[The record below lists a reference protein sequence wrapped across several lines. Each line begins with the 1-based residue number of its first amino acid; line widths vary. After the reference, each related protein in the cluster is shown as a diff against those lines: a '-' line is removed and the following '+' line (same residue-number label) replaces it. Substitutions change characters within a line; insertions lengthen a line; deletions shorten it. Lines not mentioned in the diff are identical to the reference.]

1 MTCVCS
7 LLANLATKNFATFA
21 VQCTS
26 VSIMAVSLQGLSLA
40 TCAFAAAFLYS
51 SGYRFN
57 RRCLKRVRLMVCKT
71 YLRDDRSFAS
81 LSTRKVTSAIPSSQT
96 ISDVTFLGWRE
107 ATTGNPSVLAG
118 YLRIAL
124 DWDRLWIIVQSLGAV
139 YRWFAQISQ

>member
-7 LLANLATKNFATFA
+7 LLANLATKNFATFV

-26 VSIMAVSLQGLSLA
+26 VSIQGLSLA

-81 LSTRKVTSAIPSSQT
+81 LFTRKVTSAIPSSQT

>member
-7 LLANLATKNFATFA
+7 LLANLATKNFATFV

-26 VSIMAVSLQGLSLA
+26 VSIQGLSLA

-107 ATTGNPSVLAG
+107 ATTGNLSVLAG